1 VGEPLKRSV
10 RLLPVMKVI
19 TVSVLLLLLSCS
31 CCRRADESIASKAER
46 NADEL
51 GRVIEPK
58 LASIIPQGWSL
69 VRSGETFA
77 LSSNEKVFLYNPVGV
92 DVGKTE
98 EENAKQNGVEENY
111 VIELKFEPLI
121 TREEYERLVL
131 ERKPFETLVNGGAR
145 TKDEWW
151 KAVVDFYR
159 HRVPIYYTEKFTVFA
174 RKSDDYPTKV
184 YPGSVA
190 SEGKRVV
197 SSLDGLF
204 QRYEKILGRNS
215 DF

>member
-1 VGEPLKRSV
+1 M
-10 RLLPVMKVI
+10 LLPVMKVI
-19 TVSVLLLLLSCS
+19 TVSALLLLLSCS
-31 CCRRADESIASKAER
+31 CCRTSDKGIASTAER

-58 LASIIPQGWSL
+58 LASILPQGWSL

-92 DVGKTE
+92 DIGKTE
-98 EENAKQNGVEENY
+98 EENAKQNGVAENY

-121 TREEYERLVL
+121 TGEEYERLVS

-159 HRVPIYYTEKFTVFA
+159 RRVPIYHTDKFTVFA
-174 RKSDDYPTKV
+174 RKSDNYPTKV
-184 YPGSVA
+184 YPGSVV
-190 SEGKRVV
+190 SEGKKVMA
-197 SSLDGLF
+197 SLDGLF
-204 QRYEKILGRNS
+204 ERYEKNLGRNS